1 MNPERHFAK
10 HHRYIEDMKERWQV
24 LHYHGLDEEASKL
37 MIRINKKIAKMN
49 ALYKQLEAYGTLAR
63 LKNKGG

>member
-1 MNPERHFAK
+1 MDAERYFAK
-10 HHRYIEDMKERWQV
+10 HHKYIADMKERWQV

-49 ALYKQLEAYGTLAR
+49 ALYKTLEANATLRR
-63 LKNKGG
+63 LK